1 MAKGAPEIDV
11 RSNLGPVLADLKE
24 ISAKLARDVRRDIR
38 SSGDTMITESRRA
51 LDGGDVAKVVT
62 VTTYRRR
69 GPGEGTR
76 GGYRRGPRARAL
88 GGQVIDQIEVR
99 NARHKHEKTDAIAEV
114 KKGLVTRISISKTRG
129 ARVRMQT
136 TKGEL
141 KRALNMK
148 KFRHPVYAEQGSEWY
163 QNGPWIEQRGAEY
176 FKRGVTAGGREARE
190 RLQATLREA
199 METVKNHNPQ

>member
-38 SSGDTMITESRRA
+38 SSGDTMIEESRRA
-51 LDGGDVAKVVT
+51 LDAADAGKVVT

-88 GGQVIDQIEVR
+88 GGQVIDQVETR
-99 NARHKHEKTDAIAEV
+99 DASRSRTSSGAIDEV

-148 KFRHPVYAEQGSEWY
+148 KFRHPIFNDSGQA
-163 QNGPWIEQRGAEY
+163 PFLEQRGTDY